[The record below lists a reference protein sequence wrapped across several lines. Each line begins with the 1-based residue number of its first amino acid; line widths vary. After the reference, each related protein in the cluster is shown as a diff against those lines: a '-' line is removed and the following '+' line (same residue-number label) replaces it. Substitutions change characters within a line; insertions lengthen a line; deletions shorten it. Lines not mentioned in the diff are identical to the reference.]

1 MESLKIP
8 RTIGDDYSRE
18 AAAERRRFIE
28 RHTAATLD
36 HTAQFSFDP
45 AVLPGNIENFV
56 GVVQVPLGF
65 AGPLRV
71 NGEFAAGDFFVPM
84 ATSEGTLVASYS
96 RGMALTRAAGGVTTT
111 VVNDVMQRSPVFI
124 FEDARGARRFS
135 AWVSEHL
142 ASIGAAAEA
151 TTSKG
156 KLRNIEQYAA
166 SRMLY
171 LRFNFS
177 TGDAAGQNM
186 CGKATYA
193 ACQWITANYDGAI
206 SRYFLSGNM
215 DTDKKHS
222 QINTLHG
229 RGKRVIAEIT
239 LPRELL
245 QERMRTT
252 PEAMYAARKTSQLG
266 AMMAGAVHNGVHP
279 ANGIAAIFMA
289 TGQDVAN
296 VAESHASLVHAEVT
310 PAGDYYYSVTL
321 PSLIV
326 ATRGGG
332 TGLPTQRECLEALGC
347 FGDGKAKKLAEI
359 IAATVLC
366 GEISLGA
373 AVVSEEWVSS
383 HDRYGRNRP
392 PA

>member
-1 MESLKIP
+1 MESIKIP
-8 RTIGDDYSRE
+8 RNIGNDYSRE

-28 RHTAATLD
+28 RHTGAKLD

-45 AVLPGNIENFV
+45 EILPGNIENFS
-56 GVVQVPLGF
+56 GVVQVPMGF

-71 NGEFAAGDFFVPM
+71 NGEYAQGDFFVPM
-84 ATSEGTLVASYS
+84 ATSEGTLVASYN
-96 RGMALTRAAGGVTTT
+96 RGMALTAAAGGVTTT
-111 VVNDVMQRSPVFI
+111 VVDDAMQRSPVFI
-124 FEDARGARRFS
+124 FENAREARNF
-135 AWVSEHL
+135 ATWVTENI
-142 ASIGAAAEA
+142 AGIRAAAEL
-151 TTSKG
+151 TTRNG
-156 KLRNIEQYAA
+156 KLRNIEQYHA

-171 LRFNFS
+171 LRFNYT

-193 ACQWITANYDGAI
+193 ACHWIQSNYSGPI
-206 SRYFLSGNM
+206 QQYFLSGNM

-222 QINTLHG
+222 QLNTLHS

-239 LPRELL
+239 LPRDLL
-245 QERMRTT
+245 IQRMRTT
-252 PEAMYAARKTSQLG
+252 PEAMFAARKTSQLG
-266 AMMAGAVHNGVHP
+266 GLMAGAVHNGVHP
-279 ANGIAAIFMA
+279 ANGITAIFMA

-296 VAESHASLVHAEVT
+296 VAEAHASLVYAEVT
-310 PAGDYYYSVTL
+310 PTGDYYYSVTL

-347 FGDGKAKKLAEI
+347 YGDGKSKKFAEI

-366 GEISLGA
+366 GELSLGA
-373 AVVSEEWVSS
+373 AVVSEEWVES
-383 HDRYGRNRP
+383 HDKYGRNRP
-392 PA
+392 NE